1 MRTWLI
7 ELRNNRTQA
16 EMAKMLGI
24 SQQMYC
30 AIESGKRNPRIN
42 RAKQMAQIL
51 GIPWIMFF
59 EAAEDKKE
67 AV

>member
-7 ELRNNRTQA
+7 ELRNTRTQT

-42 RAKQMAQIL
+42 RVKQMAQIL
-51 GIPWIMFF
+51 GVPWVVFF
-59 EAAEDKKE
+59 ENISKE
-67 AV
+67 EVS

>member
-7 ELRNNRTQA
+7 ALRDGKTQA

-30 AIESGKRNPRIN
+30 AIEAGKRNPRIK
-42 RAKQMAQIL
+42 RAKEMAQVL
-51 GIPWIMFF
+51 GIPWIKFYDE
-59 EAAEDKKE
+59 EAQA
-67 AV
+67 